1 MLYYVRSLKLLHKI
15 EICLAIFFILIVQY
29 LGPVFTGDT
38 IAFNVDLNMINLL
51 GFNEKNGLL
60 YQFLLHIFSDRLVLL
75 LQSLVMIIATKT
87 LASKVFNLIDNQF
100 LQYFL
105 TIFLYVN
112 PYFIDW
118 SRTLLPDAL
127 NLAVSIIFFVVYF
140 REKKSNESNYVLL
153 LSLAI
158 LVFSLRFITGIF
170 LLILIMMKI
179 IYNFVI
185 SKTNRKSAIKTLVFS
200 CILLLLFLFITAN
213 YASQPRLV
221 QMYREHRVAVFG
233 KEDEK
238 FKDFYY
244 RNGMPVC
251 KKLEDIWLDSKNLI
265 EWGTFM
271 QIGMKKECPD
281 TYDYINQDKISPW
294 SYVKDFDSR
303 IYFVKRL
310 ARGMFPEIAPRT
322 ASGDLRIA
330 YRISNV
336 FLSLGL
342 CLMLIRRGRYFF
354 HWIKFTAVL
363 SVIGCHSLLAI
374 YVDGKEPARHLLPFS
389 FIFWFLPM
397 LSLSRRRIPNQE
409 SDLSD

>member
-1 MLYYVRSLKLLHKI
+1 MRQLHKI

-38 IAFNVDLNMINLL
+38 IAFTVNINTIDLL
-51 GFNEKNGLL
+51 GFNEKNGFL
-60 YQFLLHIFSDRLVLL
+60 YQFLLYIFSDRLVLL
-75 LQSLVMIIATKT
+75 LQSIVMIIAIKT
-87 LASKVFNLIDNQF
+87 LSSRVCSLINNQF
-100 LQYFL
+100 TQYL
-105 TIFLYVN
+105 ITIFLYAN

-118 SRTLLPDAL
+118 SRTLLPDVL
-127 NLAVSIIFFVVYF
+127 NLAISIVFFVAYF
-140 REKKSNESNYVLL
+140 REKKSNQSSYVFL
-153 LSLAI
+153 LSLAM

-179 IYNFVI
+179 VYCFVT
-185 SKTNRKSAIKTLVFS
+185 SKTNRKNSTKILVFS
-200 CILLLLFLFITAN
+200 SILLTLFLFVTAN

-244 RNGMPVC
+244 ENGMPAC
-251 KKLEDIWLDSKNLI
+251 KKLEEIWLDSENLI

-271 QIGMKKECPD
+271 QVGMKKECSD
-281 TYDYINQDKISPW
+281 TYDYINQGKISPW
-294 SYVKDFDSR
+294 SYVKDSDSR

>member
-1 MLYYVRSLKLLHKI
+1 MFYHARSMNLLHKI
-15 EICLAIFFILIVQY
+15 EISLAILIILIVQY
-29 LGPVFTGDT
+29 LGPVYTGDT
-38 IAFNVDLNMINLL
+38 IAFTVDLNTIDLL
-51 GFNEKNGLL
+51 GFNEKNGFLYQLLL
-60 YQFLLHIFSDRLVLL
+60 YIFSDRLVIL
-75 LQSLVMIIATKT
+75 LQSIVMIIAIKT
-87 LASKVFNLIDNQF
+87 LSTRVFSLVDNQIT
-100 LQYFL
+100 QYFT
-105 TIFLYVN
+105 TIVLYAN

-118 SRTLLPDAL
+118 SRTLLPDVL
-127 NLAVSIIFFVVYF
+127 NLAISMVFFVVYF
-140 REKKSNESNYVLL
+140 REKKSNQSSYVFL

-158 LVFSLRFITGIF
+158 LVFSLRFVTGIF
-170 LLILIMMKI
+170 LLILILIKI
-179 IYNFVI
+179 IYCFVT
-185 SKTNRKSAIKTLVFS
+185 SKADRKNATKILVFS
-200 CILLLLFLFITAN
+200 SILLTLFLFVTAN

-244 RNGMPVC
+244 GNGMPAC
-251 KKLEDIWLDSKNLI
+251 KKLEEIWLDSENLI
-265 EWGTFM
+265 EWGMFM
-271 QIGMKKECPD
+271 QVGMKKECPD

-294 SYVKDFDSR
+294 SYIKDSDSR

-342 CLMLIRRGRYFF
+342 CFILIRRGRYLF
-354 HWIKFTAVL
+354 HWIKFTAAL

-389 FIFWFLPM
+389 FIFWFLPI
-397 LSLSRRRIPNQE
+397 LALSRRRISNLD
-409 SDLSD
+409 SD